1 MADVSR
7 DTIDRLWNETR
18 GYSWESMRQGLNIIF
33 NKEIITQEMYD
44 DLIWAINK
52 LENLGEDFPETSGEL
67 YSRIGHFM

>member
-18 GYSWESMRQGLNIIF
+18 GYSWESMRQGLNTIF

-44 DLIWAINK
+44 DLLWAINK
-52 LENLGEDFPETSGEL
+52 LENLG
-67 YSRIGHFM
+67 